1 MSSGTQDKQK
11 QLRAR
16 DSRARR
22 NRSSQERARD
32 AMNAEIRRVYSENDD
47 GNALLRAA
55 SIKSASAK
63 EQADPLM
70 LNASNRARRAEGD
83 RRESLQRKHL
93 EYFVLKG
100 TIDPNQ
106 MKAACYLHDL
116 MIASTGGMRT
126 MDWTRERVDGG
137 KRSNDP
143 FGGGALDA
151 ERTLRKAFL
160 GAGLN
165 YTQMEI
171 LLRIVGQQESLTC
184 VAISFER
191 KAEAKINGA
200 CSRETIGYIKRLFVE
215 ALDDVY
221 KFVFSTNRDDERPAR
236 AMLRAWHAQ
245 GAVPTD
251 RPDLRGV
258 EVGEVKTA

>member
-1 MSSGTQDKQK
+1 MTTDRKQDERREHDERVRRERGVQEK
-11 QLRAR
+11 AR
-16 DSRARR
+16 DEMNALVRRVDALSDGEFDEVTVRVARR
-22 NRSSQERARD
+22 KH
-32 AMNAEIRRVYSENDD
+32 
-47 GNALLRAA
+47 G
-55 SIKSASAK
+55 AK
-63 EQADPLM
+63 EAGDPLM
-70 LNASNRARRAEGD
+70 LQGSNRARRAEGD

-100 TIDPNQ
+100 TIDQNQ

-116 MIASTGGMRT
+116 MIASTGGMQA
-126 MDWTRERVDGG
+126 MDWTRERVDCG
-137 KRSNDP
+137 KRSNEP
-143 FGGGALDA
+143 FGGGVLDA
-151 ERTLRKAFL
+151 ERDLRRAFI

-171 LLRIVGQQESLTC
+171 LLRIIGQQESLTC

-191 KAEAKINGA
+191 KPEAKINGA

-215 ALDDVY
+215 ALDDVH
-221 KFVFSTNRDDERPAR
+221 KFVFTTNRDDERPAR

-245 GAVPTD
+245 GSVPTD

-258 EVGEVKTA
+258 EVGEAKTA